1 MKRLISILVI
11 VAMMLASVL
20 AMIPAYATEG
30 EGEGA
35 GAGDATVT
43 EPITEYSVNWKELLE
58 DGTMRSTWIGNR
70 TAGQNNMADKYDIN
84 ATETALLLTK
94 KSGDSRA
101 YFSEVMFDIT
111 ADTQYEYVFKADKTN
126 DNCGD
131 AGVIFAWAPNPD
143 TYKKQSDHFV
153 DGVDDIYPGVPK
165 GAYHLMAN
173 WGSHTSYK
181 VQFGGPDDG
190 GYTQFG
196 TNTKPNLSNVFVD
209 EGGFATYKV
218 VYTGLTVEMYYLNT
232 DEQWVE
238 FFEDKEMVLVEGSKI
253 AFGLNTWSPSHT
265 NLKDCVVYAK
275 NDAAVTA
282 LNAAFAVDKSEFDA
296 KLAETATFNKADWL
310 IKDWNAFTAKVEEG
324 KAAGAAAETA
334 KYQYV
339 MDYATAKFEN
349 ALLKLTTTAKNIK
362 PTLEAEIEAAKALAE
377 NEALYTETS
386 WKKMA
391 DALVAAEAVVAE
403 ETPAQSAMV
412 AAYNLLNDTMKGL
425 LTKELAAK
433 NVYAPNWKLFVENN
447 AMRSQWLYN
456 RAPSQNNMA
465 DKYNIVA
472 TDTALSIN
480 RDGGKGGDHRQY
492 YSEVMLDITDYTYYV
507 YELEVKSVSPEGDGG
522 FIFAFANNPKG
533 RDEDDEKRDVDGN
546 GTSNKVSAYLINGK
560 LNDGSAGL
568 YFGGA
573 WDNYGYEDQKNLEEN
588 LVNAKVS
595 DDGYTKYKIVYDGY
609 VVEVFYL
616 DANDAWVE
624 LYANETITLAQGAKV
639 ACGIYAWN
647 MDWADIRNCV
657 VTAYNDAAT
666 EILFNT
672 VTAYLYE
679 LADAKLAGTYTPA
692 TEKAVSDAMA
702 AVKAITAETTYA
714 DANDKINALV
724 TAILNLKMADKT
736 ALNAA
741 IDAANAAIEGK
752 TAADFE
758 AKYYDP
764 FKAALDA
771 AIVERDDVNATQE
784 EVDAALE
791 ALNNTFKYLTPAGEA
806 CKVDLVDVLAKYA
819 ALVETDYKPS
829 SWATLATPF
838 ATAKGLND
846 NAELTNADQ
855 DAIDAAVVALNEA
868 IAALVKRGDYNK
880 LNAAIERA
888 DGLDKS
894 DYTVDSWNVDDVLAA
909 AKAAAANFE
918 LDQAAIDKALADL
931 NAAVNA
937 LVTWR
942 SDVLAIVPGD
952 DYQVNDT
959 EKYPNPNWYN
969 KITDMSYFGLG
980 NVFYYDYYKVIAAK
994 ASDWADKGFEIGKP
1008 FPDSLEKMDF
1018 QGNANYVLRLGTNM
1032 SGSGTNRVTDG
1043 DNLGTAASH
1052 RADPTVINGK
1062 VHNHV
1067 FGFSFVK
1074 APTVDSIAVYL
1085 PTDTKIVS
1093 IDVYGAVR
1101 TTAADGTVI
1110 YGKADK
1116 DAVVTDDDG
1125 VRDESATTVAKL
1137 YLGTV
1142 EVPAAAAGAENIYAA
1157 ADFLQAMKVDY
1168 IYFGINC
1175 AEGTGKNAYYGIYE
1189 IDLFGLNDGETVDGK
1204 AAPNFTAVN
1213 AAYAAFTACVESDYT
1228 EESWNNVLAVLAEYG
1243 TVINNLKADQTAVDA
1258 AAAAL
1263 DAAVKALAA
1272 KPADWTQL
1280 DAAIAAGAPIL
1291 EKDYT
1296 PLTYGPFK
1304 AAYDAAVALR
1314 AGTNIPQTK
1323 VDAAAALLNDVF
1335 AKLAKRP
1342 DKTQLN
1348 AAIEEAK
1355 TLVKDAWDANPIAWK
1370 MFENALNDAIALF
1383 ANDNT
1388 TQEEVNTVLEQLQ
1401 ARRAELKADASYVP
1415 PVVDDPNK
1423 ETDPPAGNET
1433 NAPAGNETNAPATD
1447 APAGD
1452 ETDAPAGGCGGCGS
1466 SAALSALAVVGVIG
1480 TAVVLKKKED

>member
-20 AMIPAYATEG
+20 AMIPAYATEGEG

-339 MDYATAKFEN
+339 MDYATAKLEN

-412 AAYNLLNDTMKGL
+412 AAYYALSNTRKGL
-425 LTKELAAK
+425 LTKELVAK
-433 NVYAPNWKLFVENN
+433 NTYNVNWKYFFENN
-447 AMRSQWLYN
+447 MMRSQWWWDN
-456 RAPSQNNMA
+456 SDSQNNFLDLFVVKATETYLGA
-465 DKYNIVA
+465 DPIGEA
-472 TDTALSIN
+472 DN
-480 RDGGKGGDHRQY
+480 RSY
-492 YSEVMLDITDYTYYV
+492 YSTMMIDITENTYYEYTFEAKNDHAGGYGGILFAYDTNDFPYFV
-507 YELEVKSVSPEGDGG
+507 YGEFDNSSDNAGTADFRYRKGHQDRNSDGHNSVISTDRHYPVLDLTAEG
-522 FIFAFANNPKG
+522 
-533 RDEDDEKRDVDGN
+533 
-546 GTSNKVSAYLINGK
+546 
-560 LNDGSAGL
+560 
-568 YFGGA
+568 
-573 WDNYGYEDQKNLEEN
+573 YGQF
-588 LVNAKVS
+588 
-595 DDGYTKYKIVYDGY
+595 KYVYDGY
-609 VVEVFYL
+609 NFSFYAMTEGEL
-616 DANDAWVE
+616 KLIWTYTLPQGSKIAYGVYNRGGIMDADPEKDDRRTMSLQNAAIV
-624 LYANETITLAQGAKV
+624 
-639 ACGIYAWN
+639 
-647 MDWADIRNCV
+647 
-657 VTAYNDAAT
+657 AYNEAAA
-666 EILFNT
+666 EIL
-672 VTAYLYE
+672 VDIASATAIE
-679 LADAKLAGTYTPA
+679 LAEAKLADVYTPA
-692 TEKAVSDAMA
+692 TETAVSDAMA
-702 AVKAITAETTYA
+702 VVKAINAATPAA
-714 DANDKINALV
+714 DVDAAIAALQ
-724 TAILNLKMADKT
+724 TAILGLKKADKT
-736 ALNAA
+736 ALNTA

-918 LDQAAIDKALADL
+918 LDQTDIDKALADL

-942 SDVLAIVPGD
+942 SDVLAIVPAD

-1116 DAVVTDDDG
+1116 DAVVTDDNG

-1323 VDAAAALLNDVF
+1323 VDAATALLNDVF

-1433 NAPAGNETNAPATD
+1433 NAPATD

>member
-20 AMIPAYATEG
+20 AMIPAFAA

-43 EPITEYSVNWKELLE
+43 EPKKTYNVNWKELVE
-58 DGTMRSTWIGNR
+58 GGHMRSQWLYER
-70 TAGQNNMADKYDIN
+70 HSAQNNMAAKYNIT
-84 ATETALLLTK
+84 ATDTALSLDRDNG
-94 KSGDSRA
+94 KSGDHRQYYSDI
-101 YFSEVMFDIT
+101 MFDIT
-111 ADTQYEYVFKADKTN
+111 ADTQYVYELEVKSVSPE
-126 DNCGD
+126 GD
-131 AGVIFAWAPNPD
+131 GGFIFAFANNPKARD
-143 TYKKQSDHFV
+143 EDDGKRDIDGNKVSDKVAAYFLN
-153 DGVDDIYPGVPK
+153 GKLNTGSAGIY
-165 GAYHLMAN
+165 
-173 WGSHTSYK
+173 
-181 VQFGGPDDG
+181 FGGAWGNYGYEDG
-190 GYTQFG
+190 KAYEQNIVDAEVSEDGYT
-196 TNTKPNLSNVFVD
+196 K
-209 EGGFATYKV
+209 YKI
-218 VYTGLTVEMYYLNT
+218 VYTGLNAEFFYFDKNGA
-232 DEQWVE
+232 WVE
-238 FFEDKEMVLVEGSKI
+238 LYADKTITLAEGAKLTAGI
-253 AFGLNTWSPSHT
+253 YAWNMDWADIK
-265 NLKDCVVYAK
+265 NCVVYAM
-275 NDAAVTA
+275 NDAAATA
-282 LNAAFAVDKSEFDA
+282 MEAALSADKTAFDA
-296 KLAETATFNKADWL
+296 KLAEAELFVETDWL
-310 IKDWNAFTAKVEEG
+310 SKDWANFVAAIDFAKASVEGAQYKYVYDYNIARIDLAISKLSVTA
-324 KAAGAAAETA
+324 
-334 KYQYV
+334 
-339 MDYATAKFEN
+339 N
-349 ALLKLTTTAKNIK
+349 NIK
-362 PTLEAEIEAAKALAE
+362 PTLEAKITAADALAE
-377 NEALYTETS
+377 SQALYTETT
-386 WKKMA
+386 WAKMA
-391 DALVAAEAVVAE
+391 AALVDAKAVIADEAS
-403 ETPAQSAMV
+403 TQGAMV

-736 ALNAA
+736 ALNTA
-741 IDAANAAIEGK
+741 IDAANAAIDGK

-838 ATAKGLND
+838 ATAKGLNE

-868 IAALVKRGDYNK
+868 ITALVKRGNYNK

-918 LDQAAIDKALADL
+918 LDQAEIDKALADL

-1067 FGFSFVK
+1067 FGFSFIK

-1116 DAVVTDDDG
+1116 DAVVTDDNG

-1142 EVPAAAAGAENIYAA
+1142 EIPAAAAGAENIYAA

-1243 TVINNLKADQTAVDA
+1243 AVINNLKADQANVDA

-1263 DAAVKALAA
+1263 DAAVKALVA

-1280 DAAIAAGAPIL
+1280 DAAISAGAPIL

-1355 TLVKDAWDANPIAWK
+1355 TLVKDAWDANLIAWN

-1433 NAPAGNETNAPATD
+1433 NAPAGNETNDAATD

-1466 SAALSALAVVGVIG
+1466 SAALSALAVVAVIG

>member
-412 AAYNLLNDTMKGL
+412 AAYYALSNTRKGL
-425 LTKELAAK
+425 LTKELVAK
-433 NVYAPNWKLFVENN
+433 NTYNVNWKYFFENN
-447 AMRSQWLYN
+447 MMRSQWWWDN
-456 RAPSQNNMA
+456 SDSQNNFLDLYTVKATETYLGA
-465 DKYNIVA
+465 DPIGDA
-472 TDTALSIN
+472 DN
-480 RDGGKGGDHRQY
+480 RSY
-492 YSEVMLDITDYTYYV
+492 YSTMMIDITENTYYEYTFEAKNDRAGGYAGILFAYDTDDFPYFV
-507 YELEVKSVSPEGDGG
+507 YGQFDNSSD
-522 FIFAFANNPKG
+522 
-533 RDEDDEKRDVDGN
+533 N
-546 GTSNKVSAYLINGK
+546 GTSADFRYRKGHQDRNS
-560 LNDGSAGL
+560 DGHSSNISSDRHYPVLDLTAEG
-568 YFGGA
+568 
-573 WDNYGYEDQKNLEEN
+573 YGQF
-588 LVNAKVS
+588 
-595 DDGYTKYKIVYDGY
+595 KYVYDGY
-609 VVEVFYL
+609 NFSFYAMTEGEL
-616 DANDAWVE
+616 KLIWTYTLPQGSKIAYGVYNRGGAMDADPEKDDRRTMSLQNAAIV
-624 LYANETITLAQGAKV
+624 
-639 ACGIYAWN
+639 
-647 MDWADIRNCV
+647 
-657 VTAYNDAAT
+657 AYNEAAA
-666 EILFNT
+666 EIL
-672 VTAYLYE
+672 VDIASATAIE
-679 LADAKLAGTYTPA
+679 LAEAKLAEVYTPA
-692 TEKAVSDAMA
+692 TETAVSDAMA
-702 AVKAITAETTYA
+702 VVKAINAQTPAA
-714 DANDKINALV
+714 DVDAAIAALQ
-724 TAILNLKMADKT
+724 TAILGLKKADKT

-868 IAALVKRGDYNK
+868 IAALVKRGNYNK

-918 LDQAAIDKALADL
+918 LDQTDIDKALADL

-942 SDVLAIVPGD
+942 SDVLAIVPAD

-1280 DAAIAAGAPIL
+1280 DAAISAGAPIL

-1323 VDAAAALLNDVF
+1323 VDAATALLNDVF

-1466 SAALSALAVVGVIG
+1466 SAALSALAVVAVIG